1 MRSFLKSSAFC
12 IVKTPFLISLEMSV
26 YVSAAIAV
34 IALVTVDTILDTTP
48 EMSASGI
55 LVTSNTAAVT
65 KEITFLRYL
74 L

>member
-1 MRSFLKSSAFC
+1 
-12 IVKTPFLISLEMSV
+12 MSV

-34 IALVTVDTILDTTP
+34 IALVTVDTILDTKP

-55 LVTSNTAAVT
+55 LVTSNTTAVT

>member
-1 MRSFLKSSAFC
+1 M
-12 IVKTPFLISLEMSV
+12 VKTPLLISLVMSV
-26 YVSAAIAV
+26 YVSYAIAV

-55 LVTSNTAAVT
+55 LVTSNTTAVT

>member
-1 MRSFLKSSAFC
+1 
-12 IVKTPFLISLEMSV
+12 MSV
-26 YVSAAIAV
+26 YVSDAIAV

>member
-1 MRSFLKSSAFC
+1 M
-12 IVKTPFLISLEMSV
+12 VKTPLLISLVMSV
-26 YVSAAIAV
+26 YVSSAIAV